1 VRLSRT
7 IAVALLAA
15 VALTACGSD
24 DDTTV
29 RSGDDVPIDPAT
41 AEGTCA
47 AMFAEGRPTN
57 DVVTDYDNAP
67 CTVDGEV
74 FVSLVAT
81 QECADG
87 TTLSFNDLGYGYS
100 DGAWHSRDPKSTDAN
115 PPAGEFLSCTG

>member
-1 VRLSRT
+1 VRLLRT
-7 IAVALLAA
+7 IAAALLVAA
-15 VALTACGSD
+15 LAACGSD
-24 DDTTV
+24 DDTSV
-29 RSGDDVPIDPAT
+29 RAGDDIPISGDG
-41 AEGTCA
+41 ERSCA
-47 AMFAEGRPTN
+47 DMFADGRSTN
-57 DVVTDYDNAP
+57 VVVADYDDEP